1 MVKKYERVPNFKR
14 RLLIKYIYEQN
25 MTIVRAA
32 QLAEV
37 YYPTAKAINKVYIAE
52 QRTDKKV
59 QRASR
64 TSKALARKHAEL
76 EQQKSTN
83 YFKQ

>member
-14 RLLIKYIYEQN
+14 RQLIKYIYEQN

-52 QRTDKKV
+52 
-59 QRASR
+59 
-64 TSKALARKHAEL
+64 
-76 EQQKSTN
+76 
-83 YFKQ
+83 